1 MFNMSDVVITSLQEL
16 FKNFAR
22 EGAAKYRGENVAL
35 IVQQIN
41 AVSNLLEE
49 VPELPRDV
57 PLFVLT
63 VFTKCS
69 VTNFFGPL

>member
-1 MFNMSDVVITSLQEL
+1 MSDVVITLIQEL

-22 EGAAKYRGENVAL
+22 GGISKYPSKNVAL